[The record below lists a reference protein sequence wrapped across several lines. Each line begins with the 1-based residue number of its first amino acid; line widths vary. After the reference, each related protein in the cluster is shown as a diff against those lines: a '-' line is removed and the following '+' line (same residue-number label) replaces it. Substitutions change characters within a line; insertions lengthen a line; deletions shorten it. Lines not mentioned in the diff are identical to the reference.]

1 MKKYFLIFSLLAF
14 CKVSAQQS
22 SANLTL
28 MPWPKS
34 VEINAG
40 QFRIT
45 SEFTVNLTG
54 QKDDD
59 ILEEA
64 ANRFLQRINRN
75 TLAYFKQEKIELNQ
89 SLSSSSLQIKVDQK
103 VEPGIGLDE
112 SYQLSITDNG
122 VHLSAPTTSGAL
134 FGLESL
140 LQLVATDSVG
150 FYFPA
155 VEIKDSP
162 RFGWRGMMLDVSRHF
177 IPMDILKR
185 NIDAMAVVK
194 LNVLHLHLTDDEGF
208 RVESKV
214 FPKLHEKGSKGQFYT
229 QEEIKDL
236 VTYAKER
243 GIMVYPEFDLP
254 GHSTSWFAGYPELAS
269 APGPYEPGHRYKV
282 KEGASMQEAMQ
293 VIMKSALP
301 TLDPSKE
308 STFKFLD
315 QFIEEM
321 SSLFPSP
328 YMHIGADENNGL
340 AWLENPKIAAFMKQ
354 KGFENAEEL
363 QAYFVERMH
372 EILSKHH
379 KTTIGWEE
387 LYNADLSKE
396 VIVQQWGAIGA
407 NRPNA
412 MEIAQKGNK
421 VLISKGFYLDYF
433 LEAKAHYNNPNIPKE
448 VHPNI
453 LGGEAA
459 LWSELVDENGF
470 ETRAWPRTA
479 AVAER
484 LWSPESVND
493 VDEMYRRL
501 FILEDKLEENGLN
514 HKLNSE
520 RMLSALA
527 NGQDISAALKVLTAL
542 APARGYG
549 RLLSQFVAAESKK
562 YQSVPL
568 VAIEDLVAC
577 DYKEAWVFKTNVEE
591 YLQNRDDLVK
601 VRLLNQLEEWNLA
614 SSKIT
619 QLITKAPNPKEF
631 AIYADRLSKVTEIGL
646 KSLKSNSSREQ
657 SEEWLKE
664 LKTFKQRGD
673 KLEIQI
679 LPQIEALISAG
690 MKN

>member
-1 MKKYFLIFSLLAF
+1 MKKYFLIFSLLTF
-14 CKVSAQQS
+14 YKVSAQHTS
-22 SANLTL
+22 ENLTL

-34 VEINAG
+34 VDIHAG
-40 QFRIT
+40 QLRIN

-54 QKDDD
+54 QKGDD

-64 ANRFLQRINRN
+64 ANRFLYKLNRK
-75 TLAYFKQEKIELNQ
+75 TLAYFKQEKVVLNQ
-89 SLSSSSLQIKVDQK
+89 VQSAALMQIDVNEK
-103 VEPGIGLDE
+103 VEADIGIDE
-112 SYQLSITDNG
+112 SYQISITDNG
-122 VHLSAPTTSGAL
+122 VHLSAPTTAGAL

-140 LQLVATDSVG
+140 LQLVAADSVG

-155 VEIKDSP
+155 LEIKDAP

-185 NIDAMAVVK
+185 NIDAMAGVK

-214 FPKLHEKGSKGQFYT
+214 FPRLHEKGSKGQFYT

-293 VIMKSALP
+293 VIMNSALP

-308 STFKFLD
+308 STFQFLD
-315 QFIEEM
+315 QFIEEI

-340 AWLENPKIAAFMKQ
+340 AWLENPEIAAFMKQ

-407 NRPNA
+407 NRLNA
-412 MEIAQKGNK
+412 LEIAQKGNK

-433 LEAKAHYNNPNIPKE
+433 LEAKAHYYNPNIPKE

-459 LWSELVDENGF
+459 LWSELVDENSF

-484 LWSPESVND
+484 LWSPESVYD
-493 VDEMYRRL
+493 ADEMYRRL
-501 FILEDKLEENGLN
+501 FIVEDKLEENGLN
-514 HKLNSE
+514 HRLNSE

-549 RLLSQFVAAESKK
+549 RLLTQFVATESKK

-577 DYKEAWVFKTNVEE
+577 DYEEAWVFKTNVEE
-591 YLQNRDDLVK
+591 YLQTRDDLSKVK
-601 VRLLNQLEEWNLA
+601 VLNQLQKWNLA
-614 SSKIT
+614 AIEIPQLLNNAPKI
-619 QLITKAPNPKEF
+619 QEF
-631 AIYADRLSKVTEIGL
+631 ASYADRLSKVTQIGL
-646 KSLKSNSSREQ
+646 SALKTNLSK
-657 SEEWLKE
+657 EEKKILSQE

>member
-14 CKVSAQQS
+14 FKVSGQQS
-22 SANLTL
+22 IANLTL

-34 VEINAG
+34 VEIHAD
-40 QFRIT
+40 QLRIT
-45 SEFTVNLTG
+45 SEFTVNLIG

-59 ILEEA
+59 ILQEA
-64 ANRFLQRINRN
+64 SNRFLQKLNRK
-75 TLAYFKQEKIELNQ
+75 TLAYFKQEKVILNQ
-89 SLSSSSLQIKVDQK
+89 VQTIPKLQIEVDDK
-103 VEPGIGLDE
+103 IEPGIGIDE
-112 SYQLSITDNG
+112 SYQLRITDNG

-140 LQLVATDSVG
+140 LQLVTADSEG

-155 VEIKDSP
+155 VEIKDAP
-162 RFGWRGMMLDVSRHF
+162 RFGWRGVMLDVSRHF
-177 IPMDILKR
+177 IPIDILKR
-185 NIDAMAVVK
+185 NIDAMAMVK

-208 RVESKV
+208 RIESKV
-214 FPKLHEKGSKGQFYT
+214 FPRLHEKGSNGQFYT
-229 QEEIKDL
+229 QKEIKDL
-236 VTYAKER
+236 VYYAKER

-254 GHSTSWFAGYPELAS
+254 GHSTSWFAGFPELSS

-282 KEGASMQEAMQ
+282 KEGATMQEAMQ
-293 VIMKSALP
+293 VIMNSALP

-308 STFKFLD
+308 STFQFMDL
-315 QFIEEM
+315 FIEEM

-340 AWLENPKIAAFMKQ
+340 SWLENPDIADFMKQ
-354 KGFENAEEL
+354 KGFKNADEL
-363 QAYFVERMH
+363 QAYFVDRMH

-379 KTTIGWEE
+379 KITIGWEE
-387 LYNADLSKE
+387 LYNSDLSKD
-396 VIVQQWGAIGA
+396 VIVQQWGAIGS

-412 MEIAQKGNK
+412 LEIAQKGNK

-459 LWSELVDENGF
+459 LWSELVDENSF

-479 AVAER
+479 TVAER

-501 FILEDKLEENGLN
+501 FIFEGKLEENGLN
-514 HKLNSE
+514 HRLNSE

-527 NGQDISAALKVLTAL
+527 NGQDISAALKVLSAL

-549 RLLSQFVAAESKK
+549 RLLSQFVAAENKK

-568 VAIEDLVAC
+568 VAIEDIVAC
-577 DYKEAWVFKTNVEE
+577 DYKEAWVFRKNVEN
-591 YLQNRDDLVK
+591 YLQTRDDLSKVK
-601 VRLLNQLEEWNLA
+601 VLNQLQEWNLA
-614 SSKIT
+614 AFEIP
-619 QLITKAPNPKEF
+619 QLQKNAPNLQEF
-631 AIYADRLSKVTEIGL
+631 ASYADRLYKLTQIGL
-646 KSLKSNSSREQ
+646 DALKINLSNDKKEN
-657 SEEWLKE
+657 LGKE
-664 LKTFKQRGD
+664 LKNFKQRGD

-679 LPQIEALISAG
+679 LPQIEALLSTRLE
-690 MKN
+690 K